1 MNKATRI
8 IVSTLGIIFGIGGI
22 SHGIFEILQGNTPT
36 DGMIISAIGE
46 AQRMWVHGN
55 EIAFTIIPNF
65 LVTGI
70 AAVIVGLM
78 IVIWSATSLNK
89 KNGPLVFILLFI
101 LLFLVGGGVGQIIF
115 FTLIW
120 AAATRINNPLTW
132 WRKILP
138 STLRRVLA
146 KLWPAR
152 LIICSLLIIF
162 ALEIAIFGYIPGM
175 NDPDRILTI
184 MLSSLGFGLL
194 VLLST
199 FVAGFAYDIE
209 MQDNLLE

>member
-120 AAATRINNPLTW
+120 AAATRINKPLTW

-138 STLRRVLA
+138 TTLRRVLA
-146 KLWPAR
+146 KLWPAL

>member
-36 DGMIISAIGE
+36 DGMIISAISE

-55 EIAFTIIPNF
+55 EIAFTILPNF
-65 LVTGI
+65 LATGI
-70 AAVIVGLM
+70 PAVIVGLK

-146 KLWPAR
+146 KLWPAL

-209 MQDNLLE
+209 IQDNLLE